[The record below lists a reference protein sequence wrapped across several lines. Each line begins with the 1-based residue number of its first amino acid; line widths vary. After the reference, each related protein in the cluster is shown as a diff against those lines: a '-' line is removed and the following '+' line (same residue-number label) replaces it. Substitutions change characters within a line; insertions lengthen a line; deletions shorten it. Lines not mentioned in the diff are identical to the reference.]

1 MRLYLPKFYLILIA
15 NIIILPD
22 VILSEINS
30 NTEYDKH
37 YIHSNSLLYPTFYDN
52 IEDDSILNDNDIID
66 YIISKNQHFNDDQ
79 TLQSID
85 NHKYWINKLQN
96 HDNDYE
102 NEHQEKMISSNLIK
116 KLTENLLKQ
125 QNTPSSLLSSSSLSS
140 SSSSPGSLPS
150 TSIFRESS
158 SSSSLSL
165 SPSLSSARSILRNSW
180 SKNPLHRPYRL
191 KRDDLGWKKRK
202 DGVVFISKSRKYC
215 FLLLVAELDYT
226 RQRFVLKQI
235 IILYKTIA

>member
-1 MRLYLPKFYLILIA
+1 MRLYLPKLYLILIA

-37 YIHSNSLLYPTFYDN
+37 YIHSNNLLYPTLYEN
-52 IEDDSILNDNDIID
+52 IEDDTILNDNDIVD

-79 TLQSID
+79 TLQPID
-85 NHKYWINKLQN
+85 NHKYWINELPN

-102 NEHQEKMISSNLIK
+102 NEHQERIISSNLIK

-125 QNTPSSLLSSSSLSS
+125 QNAPSSLLSSSS
-140 SSSSPGSLPS
+140 SSSSPGSLSS

-158 SSSSLSL
+158 L
-165 SPSLSSARSILRNSW
+165 PSLTSARSILRNSR
-180 SKNPLHRPYRL
+180 SKNSLHRPYRL
-191 KRDDLGWKKRK
+191 KRDDLGWKKRSMHYN
-202 DGVVFISKSRKYC
+202 V
-215 FLLLVAELDYT
+215 
-226 RQRFVLKQI
+226 
-235 IILYKTIA
+235 